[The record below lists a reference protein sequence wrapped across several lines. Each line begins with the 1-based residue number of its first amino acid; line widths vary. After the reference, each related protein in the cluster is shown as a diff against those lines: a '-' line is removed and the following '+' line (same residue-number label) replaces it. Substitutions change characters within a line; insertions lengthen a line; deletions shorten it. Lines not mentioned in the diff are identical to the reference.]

1 MKSKVTALL
10 VALLALF
17 SAGLLL
23 PQGAS
28 AHCDTMDGPVVKGA
42 QEALATGNLE
52 PVLAWVADKDVAEV
66 RAAFETARTVRGLGP
81 EAQEMAD
88 TYFFETV
95 VRVHRAG
102 EGEPYTG
109 LKPAGTDLG
118 PVVPQADLALEKGA
132 VDDLSAQVAGKVQEG
147 IRARFNDVVSKKHY
161 APNDVQAG
169 REYVEA
175 YVQYMHYVEEVYDLA
190 VHPATDHHAAGAAPA
205 EQVSAHQEPAAGHA
219 ATTGAPDAHSATV
232 APDHASAPDGH
243 SAAAAL
249 DHTGAP
255 VAHQPAGL
263 PQTGG
268 NGATAGSPW
277 AIWALAGAG
286 LAGLG
291 IGLRAMR
298 GRRAR

>member
-1 MKSKVTALL
+1 MKAKVTAVAL
-10 VALLALF
+10 ALLALL
-17 SAGLLL
+17 SAGLFW
-23 PQGAS
+23 PQGAA
-28 AHCDTMDGPVVKGA
+28 AHCDTMDGPVVKSA
-42 QEALATGNLE
+42 QEALATDNLD
-52 PVLAWVADKDVAEV
+52 PVLAWVADKDVAAV
-66 RAAFETARTVRGLGP
+66 RAAFEKARTVRVLGP
-81 EAQEMAD
+81 EAKEMAD

-95 VRVHRAG
+95 VRVHRAS

-147 IRARFNDVVSKKHY
+147 IRARFNDVVSKKDY

-190 VHPATDHHAAGAAPA
+190 VHPAADHHAEGAAPA

-219 ATTGAPDAHSATV
+219 AMTSAPDAHSATV
-232 APDHASAPDGH
+232 ATDHASAPDGH
-243 SAAAAL
+243 SAAAAT
-249 DHTGAP
+249 DHASAP

-277 AIWALAGAG
+277 AIWALAGLG

-291 IGLRAMR
+291 LGLRVAR